1 MIRFVPLSTAAFFLS
16 QQISFVEKKNWFD
29 LKFLSLGVEN
39 TLSDLQNSKILETN
53 KMSDNGGLVKAWKLQ
68 TMGYHAVLLIF
79 KVKRI
84 GSKIGTR
91 TGAGI
96 GEGSFW
102 QNQCHDH

>member
-1 MIRFVPLSTAAFFLS
+1 
-16 QQISFVEKKNWFD
+16 
-29 LKFLSLGVEN
+29 
-39 TLSDLQNSKILETN
+39 
-53 KMSDNGGLVKAWKLQ
+53 MSDNGGLVKAWKLQ